1 MKLYKVR
8 TIMESESHK
17 EKDVIKLWVRG
28 REKEEKVKP
37 SNIFFNAVWIC
48 DFIWKKR
55 SDCTISLLLK
65 QYCKQPPQN
74 LVA

>member
-1 MKLYKVR
+1 
-8 TIMESESHK
+8 MESESRK

-48 DFIWKKR
+48 DFIWKKEV
-55 SDCTISLLLK
+55 IVQLV
-65 QYCKQPPQN
+65 YC
-74 LVA
+74 

>member
-8 TIMESESHK
+8 TIMESESRK

-28 REKEEKVKP
+28 REKEEKAKP

-48 DFIWKKR
+48 DFIWKKEV
-55 SDCTISLLLK
+55 IVQLV
-65 QYCKQPPQN
+65 YC
-74 LVA
+74 